1 MNGRAVI
8 VCGGAGYIGSHMVA
22 MLLARGYRPVVVDNL
37 STGHVDAVPARVSLR
52 LGDIGDTGFMTAV
65 LREFSPQCV
74 MHFAAASLVG
84 ESNARAAFYWH
95 NNLVQTLSMLDSMVG
110 CGVGQ
115 LIFSSTAAVYGNPID
130 VPIVETHPKV
140 PINPYG
146 NTKLSVEH
154 ALHDYGVAHGL
165 RSVVFRYFN
174 AAGAHPDGS
183 LGERHEPETH
193 LIPLVLQVAAGTRA
207 LIARFGTDFE
217 TPDGSAVR
225 DYVHVQD
232 LCAAHLLALEALNA
246 GAASATYNLG
256 NGGGHSVT
264 EVIEAARR
272 VTGRLITVRD
282 DPRRSGDP
290 SVLVANA
297 ALARDQ
303 LGWVPQFSGLETI
316 LQHAWNW
323 HRGAA
328 AHEAAEAIRLPSAFA
343 GSLPRSR
350 RVAINGRASQPGP
363 VAQPQRGLS
372 RRHAPR

>member
-1 MNGRAVI
+1 MRAPAVI

-22 MLLARGYRPVVVDNL
+22 MLRDRGYFPVVVDNL
-37 STGHVDAVPARVSLR
+37 STGHSNALAAGVALRV
-52 LGDIGDTGFMTAV
+52 GDIGDKVFMTNV

-84 ESNARAAFYWH
+84 ESSTRAAFYWH
-95 NNLVQTLSMLDSMVG
+95 NNLVQTLSLLDAMIG

-130 VPIVETHPKV
+130 VPILEGHPTV

-146 NTKLSVEH
+146 NTKLAVEN

-193 LIPLVLQVAAGTRA
+193 LIPLVLQVAAGQRRI
-207 LIARFGTDFE
+207 IARFGTDFE

-232 LCAAHLLALEALNA
+232 LCAAHLLALQALNA
-246 GAASATYNLG
+246 GAASSTYNLG

-264 EVIEAARR
+264 QVIEAARR
-272 VTGRLITVRD
+272 VTGRLIEVRD
-282 DPRRSGDP
+282 DPSRTGDP

-297 ALARDQ
+297 ALARHE
-303 LGWVPQFSGLETI
+303 LGWVPEFADIDVI

-323 HRGAA
+323 HRGEV
-328 AHEAAEAIRLPSAFA
+328 H
-343 GSLPRSR
+343 
-350 RVAINGRASQPGP
+350 
-363 VAQPQRGLS
+363 
-372 RRHAPR
+372 